1 MATTASAPTALGSV
15 LPDAVLDDADGVEH
29 RLSDLLGDGPTV
41 IAFVCDHCPYVRHIE
56 LAFARMAVEYR
67 ARGVDVIAV
76 MSNDPVSYPQD
87 GPDGMREQA
96 ERAGWGFPYLQDR
109 GHTFAH
115 ALGAVCTPDL
125 FVYDAGRRLAH
136 RGAFDASTPRN
147 GEELDGADLRRA
159 LDAVLDSRPVPE
171 GLTPSLG
178 CGIKWA
184 AGSEPA

>member
-1 MATTASAPTALGSV
+1 
-15 LPDAVLDDADGVEH
+15 
-29 RLSDLLGDGPTV
+29 V

>member
-1 MATTASAPTALGSV
+1 MATTSSSPTLLGSG
-15 LPDAVLDDADGVEH
+15 LPDAVLDDADGEEH
-29 RLSDLLGDGPTV
+29 RLYDLLGEGPTV
-41 IAFVCDHCPYVRHIE
+41 IAFVCDHCPYVQHIE
-56 LAFARMAVEYR
+56 RAFAQMADEYR
-67 ARGVDVIAV
+67 AHGVGVIAV
-76 MSNDPVSYPQD
+76 VSNDPVGYPQD

-96 ERAGWGFPYLQDR
+96 ERAGWDFPYLRDR
-109 GHTFAH
+109 DHALAL

-147 GEELDGADLRRA
+147 GEVLDGVDLRCA

-184 AGSEPA
+184 EGAGPA